1 MRKRLES
8 ILIPRRYCAD
18 KTFTVKKSL
27 GAVCA
32 NAAAVCAIV
41 CVFAFN
47 TPAAQTQKATPAMA
61 KSASSA
67 QKSKNTP
74 PTTKTTTKAPAA
86 SSRFA
91 IEAQELTRL
100 ARAAK
105 KEAEKEAKGGDDPGV
120 AYQHLAHFAK
130 LHATQE
136 LGERAALA
144 LGYYDYND
152 GRYTQARTWLDAA
165 KQQDLLAQYVLFW
178 SAQVDRN
185 LNSNDAALAE
195 LQQLRQQYPQSVLA
209 PVAFQALAETAIAAN
224 QPQVALDALATAK
237 TIETNPTLLFL
248 RAQAHEQ
255 AKDLI
260 SAAGDYLEVYDRF
273 PTSTQADE
281 AGQKIAYLQS
291 VMGNTFPQSSASDKL
306 LRANTLFEA
315 HQWQQAEDAYTSA
328 LPSLA
333 GEDKDE
339 AQLRSDYCQAR
350 LGGGAA
356 QLTSLMFTEPEIEA
370 ERLYDVVQIYWLLND
385 ENNMNAT
392 VSQMLTR
399 APQSTWT
406 ERALFALGN
415 YYWVNMQRDKAAAE
429 YQQVADKFPVS
440 EDAVNAEWRVAWT
453 AYMDRAANSQELFE
467 NFLRGNPNVDYTPD
481 ALYWLGRL
489 AQKKRTAADVATA
502 RAYFRKLAERF
513 PNNYFEHYAA
523 VRLRELGAGRVAKL
537 DILDA
542 ISPVPHARTVL
553 KSTAE
558 DALPFLR
565 RSLALETIGFDDDA
579 VLELRAAYDETH
591 AVSLQMTLAR
601 VAVNGEKY
609 GSAMVAVRSIYPSI
623 EARAYSTVP
632 REVWLL
638 AFPLPYRAQI
648 LADARRTRTDPMVL
662 AGLMHQESTFEKDAH
677 SYANAYGLMQL
688 IPETAE
694 LYARKLRIGFSSE
707 EQLLDPVY
715 NLRLG
720 TVYFGE
726 LMRSFH
732 TPEAALAA
740 YNAGEPRVT
749 AWQAGQK
756 YAELPEFVE
765 SITFTQTREYVEIV
779 MRNAFIYRRL
789 YRLR

>member
-1 MRKRLES
+1 MRKRSES

-32 NAAAVCAIV
+32 IAAAVCAIV
-41 CVFAFN
+41 CVFSFGA
-47 TPAAQTQKATPAMA
+47 PAAQTQKTPPAKA
-61 KSASSA
+61 KPAAVSPKTKSAAKASIG
-67 QKSKNTP
+67 KTP
-74 PTTKTTTKAPAA
+74 GQI
-86 SSRFA
+86 SRFA
-91 IEAQELTRL
+91 VEAQELTRL

-105 KEAEKEAKGGDDPGV
+105 KEAEKEAKGGDDPGI
-120 AYQHLAHFAK
+120 AYQHLARFAK
-130 LHATQE
+130 LHAKQE
-136 LGERAALA
+136 LGARAALA

-152 GRYTQARTWLDAA
+152 GRYTSARTWLDGA
-165 KQQDLLAQYVLFW
+165 KPEELLAEYVLFW

-185 LNSNDAALAE
+185 LNNNDAALAE

-237 TIETNPTLLFL
+237 SIETNPTLLFL

-260 SAAGDYLEVYDRF
+260 SAAGNYLEVYDRF

-291 VMGNTFPQSSASDKL
+291 VMGNAFPQPPASDKL

-333 GEDKDE
+333 GGDKDE

-356 QLTSLMFTEPEIEA
+356 QLTSLSFSDPEIEA
-370 ERLYDVVQIYWLLND
+370 ERLYDMVQIYWLLND
-385 ENNMNAT
+385 EANMNAT
-392 VSQMLTR
+392 VAQMLTR

-415 YYWVNMQRDKAAAE
+415 YYWVNMQRDKAAAQ
-429 YQQVADKFPVS
+429 YQQVVEKFPVS
-440 EDAVNAEWRVAWT
+440 EDAINAEWRVAWT
-453 AYMDRAANSQELFE
+453 AYMDRAANAQELFE
-467 NFLRGNPNVDYTPD
+467 KFLRDNPDAGYTPD

-489 AQKKRTAADVATA
+489 AQKKRTVADAAVA
-502 RAYFRKLAERF
+502 RAYFRKLVERF
-513 PNNYFEHYAA
+513 PNNYFAHYAEL
-523 VRLRELGAGRVAKL
+523 RLRELRAGRAAKL

-542 ISPVPHARTVL
+542 IAPVPHARTVL
-553 KSTAE
+553 KSTPE
-558 DALPFLR
+558 EALPFVR

-579 VLELRAAYDETH
+579 LLELRAAYDETH
-591 AVSLQMTLAR
+591 AASLQMTLAR
-601 VAVNGEKY
+601 VAANGEKY

-623 EARAYSTVP
+623 EARAYPTVP

-694 LYARKLRIGFSSE
+694 RYARKLRIGFSSE

-726 LMRSFH
+726 LTRSFH

-740 YNAGEPRVT
+740 YNAGEDRVT

-765 SITFTQTREYVEIV
+765 SIPFTQTREYVEIV
-779 MRNAFIYRRL
+779 MRNAYIYRRL
-789 YRLR
+789 YGLR